1 MGPFGS
7 FCGLP
12 PGPAGCALPGESV
25 GRQVS
30 DTLKEGFPTPKPSPR
45 GEGAPVRTL
54 GRMRGRSRTQP
65 FLVEVEKGGYRL
77 SPQRGFSIAPLGK
90 SIAPSS
96 VTFGDSFP
104 PRGSRR
110 KLWAPQGIPFP
121 HCAGSRHEKRVIRFS
136 CWFPQKIGPCDGQY
150 PGKQLENSEKPLGLS
165 TAEHAVLALGGKHL
179 GPDPALSRLRGN
191 VAHRQPQSRDG
202 PRRCKNPP
210 HTAPTAFA
218 VGP

>member
-1 MGPFGS
+1 M
-7 FCGLP
+7 L
-12 PGPAGCALPGESV
+12 ESIFV
-25 GRQVS
+25 
-30 DTLKEGFPTPKPSPR
+30 KEGFQPAPLCLHAPKPSPW
-45 GEGAPVRTL
+45 GEGGPAKP
-54 GRMRGRSRTQP
+54 GRMRGRFGTQP
-65 FLVEVEKGGYRL
+65 FLVEKGGSRL
-77 SPQRGFSIAPLGK
+77 SPQRNFSPAPLGNPV
-90 SIAPSS
+90 APSS

-179 GPDPALSRLRGN
+179 GPDPALSLLRGN

-202 PRRCKNPP
+202 SRRCKNPP

>member
-1 MGPFGS
+1 MGPVIV
-7 FCGLP
+7 LQP
-12 PGPAGCALPGESV
+12 PCCAL
-25 GRQVS
+25 
-30 DTLKEGFPTPKPSPR
+30 TPKAFPLGGRCPSAHT
-45 GEGAPVRTL
+45 GADEGPIWYPTFPCR
-54 GRMRGRSRTQP
+54 
-65 FLVEVEKGGYRL
+65 KGGLSRP

-179 GPDPALSRLRGN
+179 GPDPALSLLRGN

-202 PRRCKNPP
+202 SRRCKNPP